1 MVYTSAMAIPDDL
14 TPMAGPQPTLAPR
27 ESAPPERAAGPGPL
41 PSPQR
46 AGRRIARPADQ
57 PVRPAPRARRCR
69 LNQRLLC
76 SAGTG
81 TMRLCPSLD
90 RAEPPGDRVTCERR
104 FAHCA
109 TARESSLPFPFT
121 RPEHLS

>member
-1 MVYTSAMAIPDDL
+1 MVYNRAMAIPDDL
-14 TPMAGPQPTLAPR
+14 NPTAGADPTLARP

-41 PSPQR
+41 PSP
-46 AGRRIARPADQ
+46 AH
-57 PVRPAPRARRCR
+57 PAPAGSLVLQTSLFGLLRVPDGAGLASR
-69 LNQRLLC
+69 LC

-81 TMRLCPSLD
+81 TMGLCPSLD